1 MNIFDFLP
9 RGITGESIIVLAA
22 GAAAFGTVY
31 AVWSGLVAR
40 DPLGSRAKT
49 LRQHRQ
55 TLKDGMMSVRRTQKR
70 TKAAMGLMRRIIN
83 RFDLMRSHHAAK
95 TVDFLAQAGWRA
107 KDAVIIFLFCKIC
120 LPFVFGGA
128 ALIAFY
134 VFSLFEL
141 PDVIRLLVAMVC
153 VVIGAYMPEVFVKN
167 AIQKRRALIQKGL
180 TDALDLLFICAEAGL
195 ALDAA
200 LTRVAREMVLSSPQ
214 VADEL
219 MLTSVE
225 LGFLPDRKTA
235 LQNLVRRT
243 DMPSIRGVVNTLVQ
257 TEKYGTPLSQAL
269 RVLSNEYRNER
280 MLKAEEKAAKLPAT
294 LTVPLI
300 VFIMPTLFVVLLG
313 PAILRALDGLGSLA
327 W

>member
-1 MNIFDFLP
+1 MNLADFIP
-9 RGITGESIIVLAA
+9 RGLTGETIIVFAA
-22 GAAAFGTVY
+22 GAAAFATVY

-40 DPLGSRAKT
+40 DPLGNRAKT

-55 TLKDGMMSVRRTQKR
+55 NLKDGMMSVRRNQHR
-70 TKAAMGLMRRIIN
+70 GKAAMGLMRRVIN
-83 RFDLMRSHHAAK
+83 RLNLMRSQHATK
-95 TVDFLAQAGWRA
+95 TVDFLAQAGWRS
-107 KDAVIIFLFCKIC
+107 KDAVIVFLFAKIC
-120 LPFVFGGA
+120 LPFVFGGS

-134 VFSLFEL
+134 VFSLFGL
-141 PDVIRLLVAMVC
+141 PNIVRLLVALVC

-167 AIQKRRALIQKGL
+167 AIQKRRTQIQRGL
-180 TDALDLLFICAEAGL
+180 PDALDLLVICAEAGL

-200 LTRVAREMVLSSPQ
+200 LTRVSREMERANPQ
-214 VADEL
+214 VADEFT
-219 MLTSVE
+219 LTAVE
-225 LGFLPDRKTA
+225 LGFLPDRKKA
-235 LQNLVRRT
+235 LQNLIKRT
-243 DMPSIRGVVNTLVQ
+243 DMPSIRGVVNTLMQ

-300 VFIMPTLFVVLLG
+300 VFIMPSLFVVLLG
-313 PAILRALDGLGSLA
+313 PAILRAIDGLSSVK